1 MSVHFLS
8 KKYDWATPW
17 PLFRELD
24 ARFGPFELD
33 VCATAHNAK
42 CKKFFSPEDD
52 GLNQVWYGVCWMNP
66 PYGRALPHWMAKAVN
81 EIEMERAKRVICL
94 LPARQIRHGGT
105 GMSCPLRR
113 KSIICAG
120 VSALKGRNIPRL
132 FRVQLFFL
140 KNSLTAQELYPG

>member
-52 GLNQVWYGVCWMNP
+52 GLNQVWHGVCWMNP
-66 PYGRALPHWMAKAVN
+66 PYGRALPYWMAKAQVCPALCGGN
-81 EIEMERAKRVICL
+81 PLSARAY
-94 LPARQIRHGGT
+94 
-105 GMSCPLRR
+105 S
-113 KSIICAG
+113 
-120 VSALKGRNIPRL
+120 
-132 FRVQLFFL
+132 F
-140 KNSLTAQELYPG
+140 